1 MFSIK
6 YNTEFHR
13 WEVYRE
19 NGVIRNGE
27 VQPVF
32 VSVLWQDCMN
42 YTAACE
48 RRERA

>member
-1 MFSIK
+1 MFSIQ

-32 VSVLWQDCMN
+32 VGSE
-42 YTAACE
+42 TACE
-48 RRERA
+48 LYARRCERGNK